1 MSSDDLGL
9 PFTGPAKTPRT
20 TRGRHLG
27 LKGLQDSMAIPVKV
41 KQETPPYSQR
51 GKVGHVAE
59 GVIGQH
65 ADAVVAQV
73 TR

>member
-1 MSSDDLGL
+1 MN
-9 PFTGPAKTPRT
+9 
-20 TRGRHLG
+20 
-27 LKGLQDSMAIPVKV
+27 VKH
-41 KQETPPYSQR
+41 EMPLYSQR
-51 GKVGHVAE
+51 GEVGHVAE